1 MKKSVI
7 LGMAAALVLA
17 AACTS
22 SNKGFKTET
31 RDYADST
38 AYAYLTIK
46 AELPVAATEGTTV
59 MRQTLVDVMD
69 KALSHIDNYEQKRAF
84 PRFEGDLNDSEAL
97 FSYYEQQAL
106 ASIGALS
113 QATVDERAAAIL
125 ESETLSD
132 AEKQAYLDNA
142 PKWGFEFDLKK
153 TWENDK
159 IVVFDSQNYI
169 YMAGAHGGIVGDGPM
184 TFDKES
190 GMRIRD
196 FFEPGAV
203 ADMQKLLRSGMESY
217 FGERMEAAGTTLEDH
232 LNLKDGIIPLPEWS
246 PRPCEEG
253 LTFIYQQYEVTAY
266 VDGMPEFTIPYSD
279 VKPFLLPET
288 KKDLGL

>member
-1 MKKSVI
+1 MKKTVI

-17 AACTS
+17 AACNP

-38 AYAYLTIK
+38 AHSYLTIK

-84 PRFEGDLNDSEAL
+84 PRFDGDPDDTDAL

-113 QATVDERAAAIL
+113 QATVDERAKYIL
-125 ESETLSD
+125 ESDTLSD

-142 PKWGFEFDLKK
+142 PKWGFEFNLQK

-159 IVVFDSQNYI
+159 IAVFDSQNYI
-169 YMAGAHGGIVGDGPM
+169 YMAGAHGGIIGDGPM

-217 FGERMEAAGTTLEDH
+217 FAERMAAVGTELEDH
-232 LNLKDGIIPLPEWS
+232 LQLKDGLIPLPEWS

-253 LTFIYQQYEVTAY
+253 LTFIYQQYEVAAY
-266 VDGMPEFTIPYSD
+266 ADGMPEFTLSYKD
-279 VKPFLLPET
+279 VKPFLLPEA

>member
-196 FFEPGAV
+196 FFEPGSV
-203 ADMQKLLRSGMESY
+203 TDMQKVLRAGMETY
-217 FGERMEAAGTTLEDH
+217 FADRMEVLGTTLEDH

-253 LTFIYQQYEVTAY
+253 LTFIYQQYEVAAY
-266 VDGMPEFTIPYSD
+266 VDGMPEFTLSYKD
-279 VKPFLLPET
+279 VKPFLLPEA

>member
-253 LTFIYQQYEVTAY
+253 LTFIYQQYEVAAY
-266 VDGMPEFTIPYSD
+266 VDGMPEFTLSYKD
-279 VKPFLLPET
+279 VKPFLLPEA

>member
-7 LGMAAALVLA
+7 LGMAAVLVA
-17 AACTS
+17 AASCTS

-31 RDYADST
+31 REYADST
-38 AYAYLTIK
+38 AHSYLTIK
-46 AELPVAATEGTTV
+46 AELPVATTEGTTV

-84 PRFEGDLNDSEAL
+84 PRYDGDLNDSEAL
-97 FSYYEQQAL
+97 FSYYEKQAL
-106 ASIGALS
+106 EEIGALS
-113 QATVDERAAAIL
+113 QATADMRAQGIL

-132 AEKQAYLDNA
+132 AEKQAYLADV
-142 PKWGFEFDLKK
+142 PGWGFEFNLKK
-153 TWENDK
+153 TYETDR
-159 IVVFDSQNYI
+159 IVVFDSQDYI
-169 YMAGAHGGIVGDGPM
+169 YMACAHGGIIGEGPM

-203 ADMQKLLRSGMESY
+203 ADMQKILRAGLETY
-217 FGERMEAAGTTLEDH
+217 FADRMEAAGTKLDDH
-232 LNLKDGIIPLPEWS
+232 LHLKDGIVLLPEWA

-253 LTFIYQQYEVTAY
+253 LTFIYQQYEIAAY
-266 VDGMPEFTIPYSD
+266 ADGMPEFTLPYKD
-279 VKPFLLPET
+279 VKPYLLPEV

>member
-84 PRFEGDLNDSEAL
+84 PRFDGDLNDSEAL
-97 FSYYEQQAL
+97 FSYFEQQAL

-253 LTFIYQQYEVTAY
+253 LTFIYQQYEVAAY
-266 VDGMPEFTIPYSD
+266 VDGMPEFTLSYKD
-279 VKPFLLPET
+279 VKPFLLPEA

>member
-69 KALSHIDNYEQKRAF
+69 KALSHIDNYEKKRAF
-84 PRFEGDLNDSEAL
+84 PRYEGDLNDSEAL

-253 LTFIYQQYEVTAY
+253 LTFIYQQYEVAAY
-266 VDGMPEFTIPYSD
+266 VDGMPEFTLSYKD
-279 VKPFLLPET
+279 VKPFLLPEA

>member
-1 MKKSVI
+1 MKKTVI

-22 SNKGFKTET
+22 SNKGFKTEIC
-31 RDYADST
+31 DYADST
-38 AYAYLTIK
+38 AHAYLTIK
-46 AELPVAATEGTTV
+46 AELPVATTEGTTV

-69 KALSHIDNYEQKRAF
+69 KALSHIDNYEKKRAF
-84 PRFEGDLNDSEAL
+84 PRYEGDLNDSEAL

-113 QATVDERAAAIL
+113 QATVDERAKYIL
-125 ESETLSD
+125 ESDTLSD
-132 AEKQAYLDNA
+132 AEKQAYLDDA
-142 PKWGFEFDLKK
+142 PNWGFEFTLHK
-153 TWENDK
+153 TWDNDK
-159 IVVFDSQNYI
+159 IAVFDSQNYI
-169 YMAGAHGGIVGDGPM
+169 YMAGAHGGIIGDGPM

-196 FFEPGAV
+196 FFEPGSV
-203 ADMQKLLRSGMESY
+203 TDMQKVLRAGMETY
-217 FGERMEAAGTTLEDH
+217 FADRMEVLGTTLEDH